1 MITIPQKMIL
11 SFLLSVLLFSGI
23 AVLVFFNVFDL
34 GTVISAFPQ
43 LVQVLIL
50 PAFFLVLF
58 LVIFFYINL
67 RQYSAEED
75 DTLYLSESDSLE
87 LVNEL
92 ENISPKFGGNSMFSQ
107 PFTFSP
113 ANPELLQ
120 AAGNEVIYERNGIHY
135 INDDALNSDKNTE
148 KEINN
153 DFAQLVESV
162 VNKALTPPPAL

>member
-1 MITIPQKMIL
+1 MITIPQKMIF
-11 SFLLSVLLFSGI
+11 SFLLSVFLFTGI
-23 AVLVFFNVFDL
+23 TALVFFNIFNL
-34 GTVISAFPQ
+34 GMVVSAFPQ

-67 RQYSAEED
+67 WQYSAEKD
-75 DTLYLSESDSLE
+75 DTLCLMESDSLE

-92 ENISPKFGGNSMFSQ
+92 ENISPKFGGNTMFNQ
-107 PFTFSP
+107 PFAFSL

-120 AAGNEVIYERNGIHY
+120 AAENEVIYERNGIHY
-135 INDDALNSDKNTE
+135 INDDAFNSDKNTGR
-148 KEINN
+148 EINN

-162 VNKALTPPPAL
+162 VNIKI

>member
-1 MITIPQKMIL
+1 MIF
-11 SFLLSVLLFSGI
+11 SFLLSVFLFTGI
-23 AVLVFFNVFDL
+23 TVLIFFNVFNL
-34 GTVISAFPQ
+34 GAVVSAFPQ

-50 PAFFLVLF
+50 PAFFLILF

-67 RQYSAEED
+67 RQYSAEKD
-75 DTLYLSESDSLE
+75 DILYLSESDSVE

-107 PFTFSP
+107 PFAFSP
-113 ANPELLQ
+113 ANPEMLQ
-120 AAGNEVIYERNGIHY
+120 AAENEVIYEHNGIHY
-135 INDDALNSDKNTE
+135 INDDAFNSDKNTE

-162 VNKALTPPPAL
+162 VNIKL